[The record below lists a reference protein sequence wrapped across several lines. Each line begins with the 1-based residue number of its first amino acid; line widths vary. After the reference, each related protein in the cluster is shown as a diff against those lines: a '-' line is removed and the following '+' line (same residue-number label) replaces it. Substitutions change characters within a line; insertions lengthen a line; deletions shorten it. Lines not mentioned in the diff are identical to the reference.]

1 MRLVC
6 FYWHPQNSMK
16 RPSAQTA
23 GCRTLHTQPISN
35 YSQPQRLRP
44 KATEQLICSVH
55 FSGHNLQDQES
66 CNLIGCSHFHSFTLW
81 FSATHSRL
89 KKKKNRPHNHLVLF
103 IINILPI
110 SLGFPLT
117 FPAAM
122 MSSVT
127 NTFSALPW
135 PTNVRPYLLETAR
148 RLERS
153 LGKSSGESKTR
164 IFFIW
169 RNWKSCWKEK
179 YKHNR
184 IH

>member
-81 FSATHSRL
+81 FSATLSRL
-89 KKKKNRPHNHLVLF
+89 KKKKIVLTIISYFFYNKYLTYLVGVSADLPRSDDVIGYKHLQR
-103 IINILPI
+103 
-110 SLGFPLT
+110 
-117 FPAAM
+117 
-122 MSSVT
+122 
-127 NTFSALPW
+127 SALADKRQTVFVGDGEKTRAFPGQIIRGVKD
-135 PTNVRPYLLETAR
+135 TYFLHLTELKILLE
-148 RLERS
+148 
-153 LGKSSGESKTR
+153 GK
-164 IFFIW
+164 I
-169 RNWKSCWKEK
+169 
-179 YKHNR
+179 
-184 IH
+184 